1 MGIPDKRRV
10 DMMNADFFSENDENM
25 KIYVP
30 GSFAASCSG
39 GQPMRPE
46 GDEVRIYCAKPNSA
60 GSATALSSEPS
71 YHTEYYKEK
80 YIDDNYARS
89 RSCVENE
96 GNEHSQQKA
105 DY

>member
-1 MGIPDKRRV
+1 
-10 DMMNADFFSENDENM
+10 MNADFFSENDENM

-30 GSFAASCSG
+30 GSLAASCSG
-39 GQPMRPE
+39 GQSMRPE
-46 GDEVRIYCAKPNSA
+46 DDEVRIYCA
-60 GSATALSSEPS
+60 GSAAALSSEPS
-71 YHTEYYKEK
+71 YYTEYYKEK

-89 RSCVENE
+89 RSCVEDE